1 MIKIVIK
8 RDESSNKITSIE
20 VKGHSGK
27 DVKGKDLVCAAI
39 SAIIRHLKLKEGLEL
54 SDKDYDFKLESGH
67 AYIKALDIPS
77 DYDAVVLR
85 TIETQFKTV
94 EESEKDFVRVENL

>member
-8 RDESSNKITSIE
+8 RDESSQKITSIE

-39 SAIIRHLKLKEGLEL
+39 SAIMTGGMNAL
-54 SDKDYDFKLESGH
+54 SDKEYDFKLDSGH

-77 DYDAVVLR
+77 YYDAVVLR

>member
-1 MIKIVIK
+1 MIKVVIK
-8 RDESSNKITSIE
+8 TDESTQKITSIE

-27 DVKGKDLVCAAI
+27 DVYGKDLVCAAV
-39 SAIIRHLKLKEGLEL
+39 SAILTGGMNALQDKE
-54 SDKDYDFKLESGH
+54 YNFKLEEGN

-85 TIETQFKTV
+85 TIEKQFKTI

>member
-8 RDESSNKITSIE
+8 RDISSDKIILIE
-20 VKGHSGK
+20 VKGHSNK
-27 DVKGKDLVCAAI
+27 AEYGKDLVCAAI
-39 SAIIRHLKLKEGLEL
+39 SAIMTGGMNALKDKE
-54 SDKDYDFKLESGH
+54 YDFKLDEGH

-94 EESEKDFVRVENL
+94 EESESEFVRIENL

>member
-8 RDESSNKITSIE
+8 RDESSQKITSIE

-39 SAIIRHLKLKEGLEL
+39 SAIIIIIGALLFFCLFL
-54 SDKDYDFKLESGH
+54 ASG
-67 AYIKALDIPS
+67 D
-77 DYDAVVLR
+77 VLP
-85 TIETQFKTV
+85 IEITCF
-94 EESEKDFVRVENL
+94 